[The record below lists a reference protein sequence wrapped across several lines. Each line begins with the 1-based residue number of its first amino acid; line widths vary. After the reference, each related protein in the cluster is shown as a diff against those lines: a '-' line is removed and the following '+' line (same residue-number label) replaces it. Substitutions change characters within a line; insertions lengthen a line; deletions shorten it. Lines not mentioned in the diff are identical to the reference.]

1 MKPRKSTVLVVL
13 LAFVLA
19 AFAIAM
25 GQGTQ
30 GGTQGDQKKA
40 ESCCAE
46 GAKCCAEGSCKHE
59 ANSCCKEGAE
69 CCKEGA
75 ECCKSQADKDH
86 ADCCGE
92 SCEMKAKHDGAGKHD
107 PKKPGECC
115 KIKTKDAKPK
125 TKA

>member
-1 MKPRKSTVLVVL
+1 MKPHKSTVLVVL
-13 LAFVLA
+13 LTFLLA
-19 AFAIAM
+19 VFAMAM
-25 GQGTQ
+25 AQGT
-30 GGTQGDQKKA
+30 TQTDQKKA

-75 ECCKSQADKDH
+75 ECCKTGANKDH
-86 ADCCGE
+86 ADCCGD
-92 SCEMKAKHDGAGKHD
+92 SCEMKGKHDGTAKHD
-107 PKKPGECC
+107 PKKHGECC
-115 KIKTKDAKPK
+115 KMKTKDGKDAKPK